1 MKSQLSKV
9 FDCSMIDLS
18 KINTQSGNLAIV
30 ENQLPFSIKR
40 VFYLYDIPAGESR
53 GAHAHKACHQFLVA
67 ASGSFEVVV
76 EDGVSSRTIFLNQ
89 PHFGLH
95 IPPGVW
101 AHEQNFSSGAI
112 CLVLASHGYDES
124 DYIRNYDDFKKFRG
138 IL

>member
-1 MKSQLSKV
+1 
-9 FDCSMIDLS
+9 MIDLS

-30 ENQLPFSIKR
+30 ENQLPFSTLKGYFIYMI
-40 VFYLYDIPAGESR
+40 FLPAN
-53 GAHAHKACHQFLVA
+53 HAVLMPTRSVSSIFG
-67 ASGSFEVVV
+67 SGKWEFRVVV
-76 EDGVSSRTIFLNQ
+76 EDCVSSRTVFLNQ

-124 DYIRNYDDFKKFRG
+124 DYIRNYEDFKKFRG
-138 IL
+138 IQ